1 MVAAR
6 VTTKPG
12 VAGRIM
18 DIVEAVSVLS
28 ENERGS
34 SVWVRWVVQKQAGS
48 RTRIGCLAAAVD
60 R

>member
-18 DIVEAVSVLS
+18 DIVVAVSVLS
-28 ENERGS
+28 ENERGGN
-34 SVWVRWVVQKQAGS
+34 VRVRRVVQKRAGS
-48 RTRIGCLAAAVD
+48 RTKTGCLAAAVD